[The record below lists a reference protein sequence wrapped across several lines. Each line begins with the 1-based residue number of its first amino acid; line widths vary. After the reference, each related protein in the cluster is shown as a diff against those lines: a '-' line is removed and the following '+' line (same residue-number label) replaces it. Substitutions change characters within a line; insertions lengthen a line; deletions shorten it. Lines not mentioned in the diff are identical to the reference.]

1 MTGERPTAVIEEPQ
15 FESDPYERTW
25 MRFSLV
31 LLVAFAIAV
40 AVTGFASGFQVP
52 GDHGR
57 VDPRTVTDS
66 GPFAEPGL
74 RDLGNGE
81 YEVYMVARAWAF
93 DPRDITVPA
102 GSTITFYVTST
113 DVQHGLKLQDT
124 NVNMQIVPGHISKL
138 SVTLEEPGSYPY
150 ICHEF
155 CGVGHA
161 AMFGTL
167 TVEPEGGE

>member
-1 MTGERPTAVIEEPQ
+1 VRETPD
-15 FESDPYERTW
+15 FETDPYERNW

-31 LLVAFAIAV
+31 ILVVFAASV
-40 AVTGFASGFQVP
+40 ALAGFGLGFEVP
-52 GDHGR
+52 GEHAR

-66 GPFAEPGL
+66 GPFADPGV
-74 RDLGNGE
+74 RDLGGGE
-81 YEVYMVARAWAF
+81 YDVYMVARAWAF

-102 GSTITFYVTST
+102 GSTITFHITSV
-113 DVQHGLKLQDT
+113 DVQHGFKLQDT
-124 NVNMQIVPGHISKL
+124 NVNMQVVPGHVSTL
-138 SVTLEEPGSYPY
+138 SVTLDEPGTYPY

-167 TVEPEGGE
+167 TVEAEGGE